1 MDDKSFKVILENG
14 LFMLDEDMVEVL
26 VLGLD
31 MFEMILDFFVNF
43 MFIYKLFYLI
53 NVWLELLNV

>member
-43 MFIYKLFYLI
+43 MFMYKLFYLI